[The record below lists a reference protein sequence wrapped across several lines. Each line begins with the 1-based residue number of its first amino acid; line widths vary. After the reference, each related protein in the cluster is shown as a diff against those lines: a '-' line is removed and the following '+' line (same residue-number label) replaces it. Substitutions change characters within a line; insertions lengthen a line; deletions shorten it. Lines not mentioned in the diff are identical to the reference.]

1 MISNL
6 ADETKTHLLIFSE
19 EGLRFVL
26 NSAGLMSPTG

>member
-1 MISNL
+1 MKQ
-6 ADETKTHLLIFSE
+6 KTHLLIFSE